1 MASRAMLR
9 LLSEEDASE
18 LRRNSR
24 FRVMLSAKLV
34 TTTDEHPVT
43 LRDLSATGALAEGKR
58 LPPSGKDVVVRR
70 GALEAF
76 ARVVWSDGTRCGLEF
91 DEEIPGRD
99 LLTHLKTAPA
109 PAAPPS
115 AASLRRPSLR
125 SSRLSDEEM
134 ALVREWANPAG
145 RSAYRD

>member
-76 ARVVWSDGTRCGLEF
+76 ARVVWNDGLRCGLEF
-91 DEEIPGRD
+91 DEQIPDRE
-99 LLTHLKTAPA
+99 LLDHLNWQPERPKPTVPR
-109 PAAPPS
+109 
-115 AASLRRPSLR
+115 LRRPSLR
-125 SSRLSDEEM
+125 SERLTPEEIE
-134 ALVREWANPAG
+134 LVREWAQPTG
-145 RSAYRD
+145 RSVLRG